1 MDQLTEKPTG
11 LIDLHAHVVPG
22 VDDGSA
28 SEKESLDMLQLA
40 EADGIE
46 YIVATPHVF
55 SKLNIEKQVETV
67 LEKRQEFLEKVRLFD
82 FKLQVLAGTE
92 VFFTSNLN
100 SLLKRYDKQLTLNQS
115 SFFIL
120 EFPFDFIF
128 PGVKEFIFNILMEGW
143 IPVIAHP
150 ERNQVIQRTPRILFE
165 MVEQGALSQ
174 VNAGS
179 LEGQFGPEAR
189 ASALQLI
196 QHNLV
201 HVVASD
207 AHSIKHRPP
216 KLFSVYSHF
225 KEIDPEKADLLFKEI
240 PRAILRDKAVPDI
253 GEPRDPQRKIKFFD
267 FLKGRK
273 A

>member
-1 MDQLTEKPTG
+1 MDQLTEKLSG

-22 VDDGSA
+22 VDDGA
-28 SEKESLDMLQLA
+28 PTEKDALTMLQMA

-46 YIVATPHVF
+46 YVVATPHVF
-55 SKLNIEKQVETV
+55 SKLNIEKQVETI
-67 LEKRQEFLEKVRLFD
+67 LEKRQEFLEKVRLID
-82 FKLQVLAGTE
+82 FKLRVLAGAE
-92 VFFTSNLN
+92 VFFTSNLS

-115 SFFIL
+115 SFFII

-128 PGVKEFIFNILMEGW
+128 PGIKVFIFNILMEGW
-143 IPVIAHP
+143 IPIIAHP

-179 LEGQFGPEAR
+179 LDGQFGPEAR

-216 KLFSVYSHF
+216 KLSSVYSHF
-225 KEIDPEKADLLFKEI
+225 KEIDTEKADLLFKKI
-240 PRAILRDKAVPDI
+240 PEAILKDKAVPDI
-253 GEPRDPQRKIKFFD
+253 GEARDPQKKVKFFD
-267 FLKGRK
+267 MIFKRN
-273 A
+273 